1 MELDHEYGQLAQI
14 KNLTDEVLHLKETLS
29 TCQCTEQLL
38 AARSAMPPGDTRP
51 GRAAH
56 ANPYAVDVHTGGF
69 FDLKMTVDGSKEMTV
84 EELKNKLKTIKA
96 GYERSKAEIAILR
109 PWLKKNDYS
118 FLYAIFEEIERKD
131 SILLPVYVAEIHRLE
146 WFTKHSKE
154 EIVKNSNL
162 QVELKQLDDN
172 LKCTKDYAS
181 VELTNLEKK
190 LLLIEAHTTNNP
202 SSQGMDTYFRNRYGT
217 NKPTEAKML
226 KTAHPP
232 KHGGMHNLF
241 CDPWGTKNKGVRLH

>member
-1 MELDHEYGQLAQI
+1 
-14 KNLTDEVLHLKETLS
+14 
-29 TCQCTEQLL
+29 
-38 AARSAMPPGDTRP
+38 MPPGDTRP

-56 ANPYAVDVHTGGF
+56 ANPYAVDVGTGAWSIF
-69 FDLKMTVDGSKEMTV
+69 RSKEITG
-84 EELKNKLKTIKA
+84 EELSHKLKTIKA

-109 PWLKKNDYS
+109 QWLNENEYS
-118 FLYAIFEEIERKD
+118 VLYAIFEQIEIKD
-131 SILLPVYVAEIHRLE
+131 SILLPVYVAEIQRLE

-162 QVELKQLDDN
+162 QVELKELDDN

-190 LLLIEAHTTNNP
+190 LLLLEAHTNP
-202 SSQGMDTYFRNRYGT
+202 SRQGMDTYFGNRYGT
-217 NKPTEAKML
+217 KKLTEANML

-232 KHGGMHNLF
+232 KHGGMHNHF
-241 CDPWGTKNKGVRLH
+241 GDRWGTKDKGVSVSR